1 MTDRFTDTD
10 RFYGLLNWLETRLG
24 GHRTLADCQGRAGWP
39 KRGIYFFFEAGEIR
53 SNSGYGGRVVR
64 IGTHAL
70 KAGSRSTLWGRLS
83 QHRGSV
89 SGSGNHRGSI
99 FRLLVGVALAHR
111 RGLTLPKSWGLAS
124 DPGAAARRLGIE
136 HTTVKRVEAELESEV
151 SRHIGAMPFLWL
163 NVDDEPGPSSDRGL
177 IERNSIALLSGAR
190 EPAVDAPSP
199 GWLGHE
205 SDRAR
210 VRRSG
215 LWNNNHVDEPY
226 DPAFLDVM
234 ERCIAEL
241 G

>member
-1 MTDRFTDTD
+1 MADRLADTD
-10 RFYGLLNWLETRLG
+10 HLYGLLDRLETRLG
-24 GHRTLADCQGRAGWP
+24 GSRTLAECRGGAGWP
-39 KRGIYFFFEAGEIR
+39 ERGLYFFFETGEVR
-53 SNSGYGGRVVR
+53 SSAPAAGRVVR

-83 QHRGSV
+83 QHRGSM

-99 FRLLVGVALAHR
+99 FRLLVGVALAR
-111 RGLTLPKSWGLAS
+111 RGSLTLPKSWGLAG
-124 DPGAAARRLGIE
+124 DPGAAAKRLGIE
-136 HTTVKRVEAELESEV
+136 RESVKRAEAELESEV

-226 DPAFLDVM
+226 DSAFLDVM
-234 ERCIAEL
+234 ERRIAEL